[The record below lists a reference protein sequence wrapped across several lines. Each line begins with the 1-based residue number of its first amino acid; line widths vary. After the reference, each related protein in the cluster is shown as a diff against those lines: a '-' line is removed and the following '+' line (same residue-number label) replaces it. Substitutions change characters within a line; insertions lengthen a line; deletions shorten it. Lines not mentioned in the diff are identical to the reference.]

1 MAMLPLMG
9 SATIDPARR
18 ATYIAN
24 HMCEHICEPILQL
37 VAYCRASRALQC
49 ALKTALTLDL
59 ALEELKQGA
68 FLIADLR
75 ELLKKDVELVKPARL
90 RTERKVAN

>member
-9 SATIDPARR
+9 SATIDPARC

-49 ALKTALTLDL
+49 ALKTALTEYFVRNTKAPDTLGVRVQHEPKTDR
-59 ALEELKQGA
+59 G
-68 FLIADLR
+68 
-75 ELLKKDVELVKPARL
+75 
-90 RTERKVAN
+90 